1 MAGHKNASWKLKK
14 WGHFSCSLRLYYS
27 SSSSDSPSVA
37 HKLKCV
43 IKLFLSH
50 MLSCRSCFD
59 TVAASWVQTQ
69 NEEDSSTIHIRHAR
83 RKIAFVSRTRITAA
97 ICVLFTAAQL
107 VSTSF
112 TPSLIQ
118 HVKER
123 KKTWR
128 FNFELLSVALTF
140 KLDLADFCTCYLAL
154 VALISAL
161 PLLTFKL
168 HSILRSFVALHSI
181 LHSFLHSFAVIV
193 IHFAFICAHFCTS
206 ITHLSI
212 LHSICCIALHFA
224 LKCCICT
231 PICTHLLNW
240 CLNFTFC
247 CTCTQIT
254 NYSTALHIALIW
266 SIVVSRNTL

>member
-1 MAGHKNASWKLKK
+1 MAAHKNASWKLKK

-118 HVKER
+118 HDKER
-123 KKTWR
+123 K
-128 FNFELLSVALTF
+128 ELKIQFWVALTF
-140 KLDLADFCTCYLAL
+140 KLHFADFCNCYLAL

-161 PLLTFKL
+161 PLLLNCTLF
-168 HSILRSFVALHSI
+168 
-181 LHSFLHSFAVIV
+181 
-193 IHFAFICAHFCTS
+193 CAH
-206 ITHLSI
+206 L
-212 LHSICCIALHFA
+212 LH
-224 LKCCICT
+224 CT
-231 PICTHLLNW
+231 PFCTHLL
-240 CLNFTFC
+240 
-247 CTCTQIT
+247 
-254 NYSTALHIALIW
+254 
-266 SIVVSRNTL
+266 